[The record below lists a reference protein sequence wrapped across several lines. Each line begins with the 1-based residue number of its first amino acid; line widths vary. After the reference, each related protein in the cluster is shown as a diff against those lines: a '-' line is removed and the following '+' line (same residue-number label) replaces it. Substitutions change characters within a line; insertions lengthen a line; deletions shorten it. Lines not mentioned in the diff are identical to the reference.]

1 MTSSERNAYSRYR
14 LEKAEESFQSA
25 EILIANRQWN
35 AAVNRLY
42 YSAFYAVSGLLAK
55 LGIET
60 KTHSGVKTQFLLH
73 FVKTDKIEMHLG
85 KLYADL
91 FDWRQKGDYGD
102 FFDFEEA
109 DVQSLLAPTSA
120 LIDVISGEMDK

>member
-1 MTSSERNAYSRYR
+1 
-14 LEKAEESFQSA
+14 
-25 EILIANRQWN
+25 
-35 AAVNRLY
+35 
-42 YSAFYAVSGLLAK
+42 
-55 LGIET
+55 
-60 KTHSGVKTQFLLH
+60 
-73 FVKTDKIEMHLG
+73 MHLG